1 MISGDCGVARKG
13 CNKDGGAM
21 RRGEE
26 KGGKS
31 GCDNGDIRHLK
42 TFGGGTLIC
51 LTEQSKDLERPVGR
65 CDIFPS

>member
-1 MISGDCGVARKG
+1 
-13 CNKDGGAM
+13 M